1 MKYRLNRKFSK
12 DKELKRK
19 MELEKEREIFGKD
32 WLEKQKKNKEKEL
45 NEYVEHYNKEKNKID
60 KEEIKTEEKVDIL
73 QPKLFDCVDISE
85 FFKPIEAFKDMFGKD
100 YKLYLK
106 KYEEFPKIYK
116 DELLKI
122 NNKMYSNT
130 LEDKI
135 EEDSE
140 NSVEYNKN
148 LKKLNEVKDNFYKD
162 AFSNIESYVP
172 IYNKYVCNCCG
183 KIKDIQDYFISFNMN
198 SLSKIDA
205 NGNIRMSVCKDCT
218 KKLFNYYYLKRAEKD
233 GEKAMKMLCASLNL
247 YWDISLFYLAL
258 KNMEQNKNIRHIV
271 EEYIEVINFN
281 PLSIGK
287 TFCESPFLQNNY
299 SSDIKAKND
308 TLKVTDQEEQ
318 LRGLS
323 IDEINVANILDWDK
337 RDLKNRRSV
346 IKLVG
351 YDVFS
356 YESEENRKQ
365 LYSDLLGM
373 LEPGMEQDSVK
384 LQAAIQ
390 IVTSFLKV
398 REMNEKYKE
407 MQINNAPLS
416 DLKTLADLKQK
427 ELTAITR
434 FSQDNGFSERFSTA
448 KAKGENTFTGIL
460 NKMNED
466 KFENAILNRYDI
478 ETSETIQQ
486 AANASF
492 KAIFEQLSLGE
503 TDVWKIAQDQL
514 AELLKLRKELKDTK
528 ETLRITRYNLSKVQL
543 QQKAMEAGISLDKDD
558 EEYEEDLEF
567 LDNLRKERDSK
578 DNKFIDTQDEEYVNE
593 EYVEDEED

>member
-1 MKYRLNRKFSK
+1 
-12 DKELKRK
+12 
-19 MELEKEREIFGKD
+19 
-32 WLEKQKKNKEKEL
+32 
-45 NEYVEHYNKEKNKID
+45 
-60 KEEIKTEEKVDIL
+60 
-73 QPKLFDCVDISE
+73 
-85 FFKPIEAFKDMFGKD
+85 MFGKD

-287 TFCESPFLQNNY
+287 TFCESPFL
-299 SSDIKAKND
+299 
-308 TLKVTDQEEQ
+308 
-318 LRGLS
+318 
-323 IDEINVANILDWDK
+323 
-337 RDLKNRRSV
+337 
-346 IKLVG
+346 
-351 YDVFS
+351 
-356 YESEENRKQ
+356 
-365 LYSDLLGM
+365 
-373 LEPGMEQDSVK
+373 
-384 LQAAIQ
+384 
-390 IVTSFLKV
+390 
-398 REMNEKYKE
+398 
-407 MQINNAPLS
+407 
-416 DLKTLADLKQK
+416 
-427 ELTAITR
+427 
-434 FSQDNGFSERFSTA
+434 
-448 KAKGENTFTGIL
+448 
-460 NKMNED
+460 
-466 KFENAILNRYDI
+466 
-478 ETSETIQQ
+478 
-486 AANASF
+486 
-492 KAIFEQLSLGE
+492 
-503 TDVWKIAQDQL
+503 
-514 AELLKLRKELKDTK
+514 
-528 ETLRITRYNLSKVQL
+528 
-543 QQKAMEAGISLDKDD
+543 
-558 EEYEEDLEF
+558 
-567 LDNLRKERDSK
+567 
-578 DNKFIDTQDEEYVNE
+578 
-593 EYVEDEED
+593 